1 MMIKRTFITIL
12 CAATLMGTLSGCY
25 FLPDE
30 EEVLEAPTVKA
41 SEVTYT
47 TVTVKKKD
55 IVKKL
60 TNTGTIMSKSTTD
73 LSFDDQGGKI
83 KKLHVKAGDIVEKGD
98 LICELDVGDLD
109 YEITDKELK
118 IKQAQLNV
126 TITAEQGG
134 SQSEVD
140 NAQVNVDILKNEL
153 EALKKELQKSKLYTS
168 VSGTVSSITE
178 KMVGGEVTS
187 GEKIATIV
195 DKNSLYLSFEPSDI
209 SKFKVGQKI
218 TITYNRK
225 NYSGEIFATPSSIPK
240 NSTVKF
246 EEGKV
251 YAQFTGDVPTDAIGN
266 VADAV
271 LVLDSKKDVIVVA
284 KKLVKT
290 VNDKRIV
297 YVLNEDNEKEARE
310 VEVGLETGSESEIVS
325 GLKEGEQ
332 VIVR

>member
-1 MMIKRTFITIL
+1 MIKRTVMTLL
-12 CAATLMGTLSGCY
+12 CAVSLMGTLSGCY

-47 TVTVKKKD
+47 TVTAKKKD

-60 TNTGTIMSKSTTD
+60 TNTGTVMSKSTTE

-83 KKLHVKAGDIVEKGD
+83 KKLYVKAGDIVEKGD

-109 YEITDKELK
+109 YEIKDKELK

-153 EALKKELQKSKLYTS
+153 ESLQKELEESKLYST

-178 KMVGGEVTS
+178 RTVGEEITS

-195 DKNSLYLSFEPSDI
+195 DKKSLYLSFEPSDI

-225 NYSGEIFATPSSIPK
+225 DYSGEIFATPSSIPE
-240 NSTVKF
+240 NSTVTF

-325 GLKEGEQ
+325 GLEEGEQ
-332 VIVR
+332 IIVR

>member
-1 MMIKRTFITIL
+1 MIKRTVITLL
-12 CAATLMGTLSGCY
+12 CAVSFMGTFSGCY

-47 TVTVKKKD
+47 TVTAKKKD

-60 TNTGTIMSKSTTD
+60 TNTGTVMSKSTTN
-73 LSFDDQGGKI
+73 LAFDDQGGKI
-83 KKLHVKAGDIVEKGD
+83 KKLYVKAGDIVKKND

-109 YEITDKELK
+109 YEIKDKELK

-126 TITAEQGG
+126 TITAEKGG
-134 SQSEVD
+134 SQTEVD

-153 EALKKELQKSKLYTS
+153 ESLKKELEKSKLYST

-178 KMVGGEVTS
+178 RTVGEEVTS

-195 DKNSLYLSFEPSDI
+195 DKQSLYLSFEPSDI

-225 NYSGEIFATPSSIPK
+225 DYKGEIFATPSNIPK
-240 NSTVKF
+240 DSPVKF
-246 EEGKV
+246 EDGKV
-251 YAQFTGDVPTDAIGN
+251 YAQFSGDVPADAIGN

-290 VNDKRIV
+290 VSDKKIV

-310 VEVGLETGSESEIVS
+310 VEIGLETGSESEIVS

-332 VIVR
+332 IIVR